1 MMSSK
6 YIIFIDYLLGYVSES
21 ISTSGNIRF
30 PLFYQVWVIFAVRA
44 CDVFLPSHGTKVSV
58 SHLCHVKRLKNH
70 VCSWLVLAKGVHWQF
85 SRDVGLSFKGSPL
98 NTCVEQCWDVKK
110 GYGGSQF
117 LGDRGQKT
125 MKGFIH
131 IRLFDTSWLT
141 FVRCICCVVPTKG
154 ITNGFPL
161 K

>member
-1 MMSSK
+1 MSSK

-44 CDVFLPSHGTKVSV
+44 CDVFLPSHGTKASV
-58 SHLCHVKRLKNH
+58 AKHHQENRLKKQ
-70 VCSWLVLAKGVHWQF
+70 VCSWLVLAKGVYWQF
-85 SRDVGLSFKGSPL
+85 SRDVGLRVHGPPL

-117 LGDRGQKT
+117 FGDRGQKT

-141 FVRCICCVVPTKG
+141 FVRCICCVWPING